1 MLLGVCTFIIYLM
14 YQGKPIQL
22 SQNIIIMA
30 GWYPL
35 VQIIKQLNS
44 KMTPAQI
51 DPYLKKTALSTLFL
65 IVIFGV
71 SQIFLS

>member
-1 MLLGVCTFIIYLM
+1 
-14 YQGKPIQL
+14 
-22 SQNIIIMA
+22 
-30 GWYPL
+30 
-35 VQIIKQLNS
+35 
-44 KMTPAQI
+44 MTPAQI

>member
-1 MLLGVCTFIIYLM
+1 M

-22 SQNIIIMA
+22 AQNIILMV

-35 VQIIKQLNS
+35 VQIIRHLNPEMS
-44 KMTPAQI
+44 AAQI
-51 DPYLKKTALSTLFL
+51 DPYLKKTALSTLFM
-65 IVIFGV
+65 IVIFGI